1 MKRTIFLSA
10 WITLALLCISTGAQ
24 ENSTDYWMNKSAELF
39 NNGSLEDSL
48 DAIDKVL
55 QIAPENESA
64 WLNKADILRC
74 LGREDESVK
83 AFEKSLEILNK
94 TLKTNPLDASLWYG
108 KGMALYFLGNEKE
121 AVAANERAWEI
132 LNQSCEKDPENARAL
147 VDNAHLLP
155 AKGRQIVDRI
165 DHQFVD
171 DPQLIGKW
179 QSVDFVQ
186 RIDAFNP
193 DAKSAIEVTD
203 LNEMRIFLKDGKI
216 YGTNLLWTKGVI
228 IDPIQKTS
236 SKYEI
241 KDINGS
247 TYLFYEWKSG
257 DYALRGMKPWLCVLK
272 KVDSSDYTIV
282 EAPRKED
289 RIDYP
294 FVADP
299 QVLGRWE
306 SVDIVIK
313 PEDFMPAKA
322 NLSGSDLYL
331 KGLNISENGNISASF
346 KDRTNEG
353 GIYTWTKGFVLC
365 ERNKT
370 SSQYIIQEIDGSTY
384 MFFQWKGGDYVLRNM
399 EPHYYVLKKVD

>member
-1 MKRTIFLSA
+1 MKKAIFAVIGIALAILCSSSA
-10 WITLALLCISTGAQ
+10 AQ
-24 ENSTDYWMNKSAELF
+24 ENTADYWMKKSTELF

-48 DAIDKVL
+48 NAMDKVL

-74 LGREDESVK
+74 LGREDESSK
-83 AFEKSLEILNK
+83 AFQKALVILNK
-94 TLKTNPLDASLWYG
+94 TLEKNPQDASLWYG
-108 KGMALYFLGNEKE
+108 KGMAHYFLGNEE
-121 AVAANERAWEI
+121 GAVAANEKAWEI
-132 LNQSCEKDPENARAL
+132 LNQSIEKDPENARSL
-147 VDNAHLLP
+147 VENAHILP
-155 AKGRQIVDRI
+155 AKGRRIVDVI
-165 DHQFVD
+165 DFPFVD

-179 QSVDFVQ
+179 QSVDAV
-186 RIDAFNP
+186 RSIDSFNP
-193 DAKSAIEVTD
+193 DARSTNED
-203 LNEMRIFLKDGKI
+203 LPLKETIFLKDGKI
-216 YGTNLLWTKGVI
+216 YSTKLSWTKGVI
-228 IDPIQKTS
+228 IGPVDKTAS
-236 SKYEI
+236 RYVIREF
-241 KDINGS
+241 NGS

-306 SVDIVIK
+306 SVDVAIK
-313 PEDFMPAKA
+313 PEDFNPGTTNYPA
-322 NLSGSDLYL
+322 SDLHL
-331 KGLNISENGNISASF
+331 KGLNISENGSISASF
-346 KDRTNEG
+346 KDRANESDT
-353 GIYTWTKGFVLC
+353 YTWTKGFVLC

-370 SSQYIIQEIDGSTY
+370 ASQYIIREIDGSTY

-399 EPHYYVLKKVD
+399 EPHYYILKKVD